1 MMQKK
6 VINQYDQDKKLLNKL
21 RQLNESYYAKKR
33 SLTEQV
39 GDTAPSQEQRNT
51 NDTSS
56 FVNNNQS
63 NGNAELKI
71 NDDIMVINDVDV
83 KINSTDEA
91 DMKLD
96 DSQKSAISSMIDNFK
111 SQVSQIVDMNPGIS
125 ISETQIRMDGTLT
138 DNDLKFVFIAG
149 QDGGVYINA
158 EMLKVEATVTQVL
171 DKLIKFEDTFKTTLE
186 PFIGQ
191 RQTK

>member
-21 RQLNESYYAKKR
+21 RQLNESYYANKR

-51 NDTSS
+51 NDVSS
-56 FVNNNQS
+56 FGDDLPS
-63 NGNAELKI
+63 TNADLKI
-71 NDDIMVINDVDV
+71 NDDVMVINNVDV
-83 KINSTDEA
+83 KINSTDET
-91 DMKLD
+91 DMKLED
-96 DSQKSAISSMIDNFK
+96 AQKTAISNMIDNFK
-111 SQVSQIVDMNPGIS
+111 AQVSQIVDMTPGMS
-125 ISETQIRMDGTLT
+125 ISETQIRLDGVLT
-138 DNDLKFVFIAG
+138 DNDIKFVFIAG
-149 QDGGVYINA
+149 QDGGLYINA
-158 EMLKVEATVTQVL
+158 EMLKVDNTVTPIL

-191 RQTK
+191 RQTN

>member
-1 MMQKK
+1 
-6 VINQYDQDKKLLNKL
+6 
-21 RQLNESYYAKKR
+21 
-33 SLTEQV
+33 LTEQV

-56 FVNNNQS
+56 FVDNQS
-63 NGNAELKI
+63 NGNTDLKI
-71 NDDIMVINDVDV
+71 ENDVMVINNVDV

-96 DSQKSAISSMIDNFK
+96 DNQKTAISNMIDNFK
-111 SQVSQIVDMNPGIS
+111 SQVSQIVDMNPGMS
-125 ISETQIRMDGTLT
+125 ISETQIRLDGVLT
-138 DNDLKFVFIAG
+138 DNDIKFVFIAG
-149 QDGGVYINA
+149 QYSGLYINA
-158 EMLKVEATVTQVL
+158 EMLKVDNTLTPIL

-191 RQTK
+191 RQTN